1 MTLLFSRPG
10 RSIPIFRYINTMS
23 FIGYLQLLK
32 KTSCAKMTRFI
43 RNPVCFGMVS
53 SSFRFSFWCV
63 DSYEQKRPGTE
74 DGSMH
79 MWHPQGSWQAN
90 KAVWDVWPFWHVFSF
105 LCGSTYQ
112 PKYYDLRFCIFLC
125 IEVQSTIWRLTIVG
139 IICFSLP
146 NCMCPTF
153 QGWNGP
159 CWFLLQEYTTELLQW
174 SYSISYTL
182 PGSPKRDGSWSG
194 YTPVN

>member
-139 IICFSLP
+139 IICFPYRIACVQLFKIETARVDFCCRNIPRSFCSGATRSP
-146 NCMCPTF
+146 IHF
-153 QGWNGP
+153 QVHQNATGV
-159 CWFLLQEYTTELLQW
+159 EAV
-174 SYSISYTL
+174 TL
-182 PGSPKRDGSWSG
+182 R
-194 YTPVN
+194 